1 MDYEIAEEILKQ
13 LVTTKLEDLKNDL
26 IQKAVK
32 YARIRTDYQLAPS
45 ESRNEIGPLR
55 TIAHNAFID
64 SCNILSRNMAN
75 NGEDITWRKM
85 LGDNRKVI
93 GDFACYLHCILGI
106 YAR

>member
-1 MDYEIAEEILKQ
+1 MDYEIAESILKQ

-45 ESRNEIGPLR
+45 ESRNEIGSLR

-75 NGEDITWRKM
+75 NGEDVTWRKT

-106 YAR
+106 QAR